1 MIKNSVYIIDQ
12 IEKYLRSGKCTNKR
26 IYRMLSNVESHEIV
40 FGEQPYVA
48 EVSFSGRGRVVGEKT
63 NFEYSNAL
71 KYSVETT
78 NTRTI
83 DFDFAETNQVVLHK
97 DNKAPSWVIE
107 KYSKY
112 YLPEAAQIA
121 KMCRYAGKD
130 HLPSG
135 YKVKSCQVIRSN
147 ITYNKSYYADFCAVY
162 IKKNGKQKLIG
173 FLQNGYFTFDD
184 DFTYNNTNF
193 ALITNIISYI
203 ILGIIVFGIIF
214 GFVSAIINDTKDM
227 GIINY
232 LISCLGIFK

>member
-1 MIKNSVYIIDQ
+1 MYKNPVDIVNQ
-12 IEKYLRSGKCTNKR
+12 IERYLRSGKCTNKKK
-26 IYRMLSNVESHEIV
+26 YKMLSSVVSSDIV

-83 DFDFAETNQVVLHK
+83 DFDFAETNQIVLHK
-97 DNKAPSWVIE
+97 NNKAPSWVVE

-112 YLPEAAQIA
+112 YLPEASQIA
-121 KMCRYAGKD
+121 KMCRYAGQE

-135 YKVKSCQVIRSN
+135 YKIKSCQVIRSN

-193 ALITNIISYI
+193 ALIGNIIAFI
-203 ILGIIVFGIIF
+203 ILGIVAFGIIY
-214 GFVSAIINDTKDM
+214 GFVTVIANDPTLFKIIN
-227 GIINY
+227 
-232 LISCLGIFK
+232 LFK